1 MRKSGLIMRK
11 SIPFSLIALLVSE
24 YAYGA
29 LGGPHS
35 LVDLVGT
42 ADLIVVGSASG
53 GAQAG
58 SVLGFAVH
66 VARVVKGDP
75 AMSGANVPVAWAV
88 SNSSAAAMAS
98 SPFTASGNGLWFL
111 QRGASGWRLLP
122 VVDGE
127 EPFNSTFF
135 PQPSGPISIADAYGP
150 TAPLADVVA
159 SEVSYAIES
168 ADDGGARLLAVYSSL
183 LDQLNSPVV
192 QKLYTRLSASNNTS
206 QKILGMSGLIRGGS
220 TPALTAAAQLGASL
234 GNYPLENGV
243 LSNAI
248 RDDFRGIDAN
258 SVQVLGQIATG
269 STGAGT
275 LLREAAA
282 FALRSIH
289 TKEAL
294 PYLAAFMDDADQGI
308 RAEGIGGLSA
318 FANGL
323 PVQTP
328 ANVVSM
334 AYLKYP
340 ASAPFQTDQ
349 TKANF
354 AMGLES
360 IAPNETV
367 YLSFWK
373 TWWAQNRAALG
384 Y

>member
-1 MRKSGLIMRK
+1 MRRNAISGVFTFLFVAGGLYG
-11 SIPFSLIALLVSE
+11 SI
-24 YAYGA
+24 
-29 LGGPHS
+29 
-35 LVDLVGT
+35 VGT
-42 ADLIVVGSASG
+42 TSLADLAQAADLIAVGSASG
-53 GAQAG
+53 RLQ
-58 SVLGFAVH
+58 
-66 VARVVKGDP
+66 VARVLKGDSTI
-75 AMSGANVPVAWAV
+75 SGTNIAVHWEPRDNVSFTPVSV
-88 SNSSAAAMAS
+88 N
-98 SPFTASGNGLWFL
+98 GNGLWFL
-111 QRGASGWRLLP
+111 KRSSSGWKVIP
-122 VVDGE
+122 IQDDGI
-127 EPFNSTFF
+127 FNHTFI
-135 PQPSGPISIADAYGP
+135 PEPSGPIVDAYAYNA
-150 TAPLADVVA
+150 TASLADKVA
-159 SEVSYAIES
+159 SEASAAIES
-168 ADDGGARLLAVYSSL
+168 SSDPAQFSTIYYG
-183 LDQLNSPVV
+183 LDQLNSPVI
-192 QKLYTRLSASNNTS
+192 QRLYTRLAASNNTS
-206 QKILGMSGLIRGGS
+206 QKILGLSGLIRGGS
-220 TPALTAAAQLGASL
+220 TPALAAAAKLTASL

-248 RDDFRGIDAN
+248 RDDFRAIDAN

-294 PYLAAFMDDADQGI
+294 PYLATFLDDANPGV